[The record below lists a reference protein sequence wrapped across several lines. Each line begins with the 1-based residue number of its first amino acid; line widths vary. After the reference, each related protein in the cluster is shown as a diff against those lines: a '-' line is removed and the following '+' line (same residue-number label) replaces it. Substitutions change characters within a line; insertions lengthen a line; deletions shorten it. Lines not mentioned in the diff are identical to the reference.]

1 MKRFLKMLGVV
12 VAVSALVIMGAM
24 TGGPS
29 KSGAA
34 DSKLRLSWG
43 GSQPGGVM
51 YYMVGVAANIFN
63 KKLSNV
69 ILTQVTTGG
78 STENTKRMLK
88 NELDFGISYGSHV
101 YMSLHDQGPF
111 KGFPKGSMIRGVARA
126 YVGPHY
132 FVTLKGS
139 PIKKMSD
146 LEGKTVAIGPPGSG
160 TQFNSKN
167 VLGALGINVK
177 AQYLTFAAAGRA
189 MANRRIDAFAQSS
202 MPSGAVT
209 KLSETHN
216 IYVIPYSDEEIG
228 KLEKKFPFYKGNKM
242 PATTYK
248 GVPETQMPF
257 FAVYW
262 VAHERVPADAVY
274 NILKL
279 AYEPGIRKQ
288 LEDGY
293 KSWKGMA
300 PDVKNFQDLGA
311 PMHPGALKYYKEKG
325 MMN

>member
-1 MKRFLKMLGVV
+1 MNRFIRIFG
-12 VAVSALVIMGAM
+12 VAVVIFALAFMGVTM
-24 TGGPS
+24 GGPG
-29 KSGAA
+29 KTLA

-63 KKLSNV
+63 KKLDKV

-88 NELDFGISYGSHV
+88 NEFDFGISYGSHV
-101 YMSLHDQGPF
+101 YMSQHNQGPF
-111 KGFPKGSMIRGVARA
+111 KKFPKGTMIRGVARA

-132 FVTLKGS
+132 FITLKGS
-139 PIKKMSD
+139 PIKKMAD
-146 LEGKTVAIGPPGSG
+146 LQGKTVAIGPPGSG

-167 VLGALGINVK
+167 VLGALGIKVK

-202 MPSGAVT
+202 MPSGSVT
-209 KLSETHN
+209 KLSETHDVY
-216 IYVIPYSDEEIG
+216 IVPYSDTDIA
-228 KLEKKFPFYKGNKM
+228 KLEKKFPFYRGNKM
-242 PATTYK
+242 PATVYR

-274 NILKL
+274 QILKL

-288 LEDGY
+288 LEQGY

-300 PDVKNFQDLGA
+300 PDVKNFEALGA
-311 PMHPGALKYYKEKG
+311 PMHPGALRFYKETKAA
-325 MMN
+325 N